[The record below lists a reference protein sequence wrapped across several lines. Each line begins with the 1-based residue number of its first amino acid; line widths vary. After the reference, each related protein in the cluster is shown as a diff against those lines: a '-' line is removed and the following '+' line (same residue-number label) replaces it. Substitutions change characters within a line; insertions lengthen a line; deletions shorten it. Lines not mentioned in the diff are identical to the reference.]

1 MSKDEKKYTE
11 ADLVSMIRGSHR
23 ADRGWAVL
31 TQVCNDTGGKD
42 RTCDAIALSTWK
54 SDGNKK
60 LHGFEVKTTRS
71 DWVREMQ
78 DLDKSETF
86 AKHCDYWW
94 IVAPAGVVKLEELP
108 ATWGLME
115 PVGNGLKVRRP
126 ATKLIPEPVSRGFLC
141 ALLRR
146 VTDQSPA
153 ESELK
158 AVELK
163 SHKKGYEAGYASGM
177 RDAASEAGSPTAVL
191 DKLRRT
197 EERIETFE
205 RISGV
210 SLDKWSLGDVSAAV
224 HGLVSGKNSMDNA
237 SRDLGWAAQNLRDQ
251 ADRMEKLAGELKEKE
266 VAAKRESDPGV

>member
-11 ADLVSMIRGSHR
+11 ADLVSMIRGSHS
-23 ADRGWAVL
+23 AARGWAVL

-146 VTDQSPA
+146 VTEQSPA
-153 ESELK
+153 EAELERVRK
-158 AVELK
+158 ASYQQGHKDGVE
-163 SHKKGYEAGYASGM
+163 HASDRLARAQG
-177 RDAASEAGSPTAVL
+177 APEAVL
-191 DKLRRT
+191 KELADLK
-197 EERIETFE
+197 ETVRKFQE
-205 RISGV
+205 VSGV
-210 SLDKWSLGDVSAAV
+210 RLDSWGLGDVSEAV
-224 HGLVSGKNSMDNA
+224 RELVSRGRN
-237 SRDLGWAAQNLRDQ
+237 LGWACSAVFNAAAELRRQ
-251 ADRMEKLAGELKEKE
+251 AESLDKTFWSLKE
-266 VAAKRESDPGV
+266 VAAKQGSDPGV